1 MERFKI
7 KKKICFV
14 VASRANYGR
23 VKSVIIK
30 FKKKKEFIV
39 QVVLAASALLERYG
53 NLKKILKKDK
63 IKIDREAYL
72 VVEGETPYT
81 MAKSTGVAI
90 MELSSIFNDLKP
102 DFVFTVGDRYE
113 TIATAIST
121 SYMNIILVHIQGGE
135 ITGSIDESVRH
146 SITKLSHI
154 HFAATEKAKK
164 NIIKMGEDKKFV
176 FNVGCPSFDLFKN
189 EINIKK
195 IKIFFNGVGSNI
207 DLESKYNLVVFHPV
221 TTEYGISYEQTQKLI
236 NVINSLKMQT
246 IWLWPNV
253 DAGSDGISKCLR
265 KNRENNNLKNV
276 KLIKNFPVEIYNYL
290 LKSATCLIGN
300 SSSFIREASFFGTPA
315 VLVGYR
321 QQNRE
326 IGLNVIRSSF
336 RKIELIK
343 KIKMQM
349 GKRYKRDDLYGNG
362 DSADKIYKIFR
373 RLSPPIQKQLKY

>member
-14 VASRANYGR
+14 IASRANYGR
-23 VKSVIIK
+23 LKSVIIK
-30 FKKKKEFIV
+30 FKKKRKFAV

-53 NLKKILKKDK
+53 DLKEILKKDK

-72 VVEGETPYT
+72 VLEGETPYT

-90 MELSSIFNDLKP
+90 IELSSIFNDLKP

-113 TIATAIST
+113 TIATAISA

-135 ITGSIDESVRH
+135 VTGSIDESVRH
-146 SITKLSHI
+146 SITKLSHV
-154 HFAATEKAKK
+154 HFPATKTAKK
-164 NIIKMGEDKKFV
+164 NIIRMGEDKKFV

-189 EINIKK
+189 KINIKK
-195 IKIFFNGVGSNI
+195 VNTFFNGVGSKI
-207 DLESKYNLVVFHPV
+207 DLNSKYNLVVFHPV
-221 TTEYGISYEQTQKLI
+221 TTEYGTSYKQTQKLI
-236 NVINSLKMQT
+236 NAVNNLNVQT

-265 KNRENNNLKNV
+265 KNRENQNLKNV
-276 KLIKNFPVEIYNYL
+276 QLIKNFPVEIYNYL
-290 LKSATCLIGN
+290 LKSASCLVGN

-315 VLVGYR
+315 VLIGSR

-326 IGLNVIRSSF
+326 VGLNIIRSSF
-336 RKIELIK
+336 SEIELIK
-343 KIKMQM
+343 KIKKQM
-349 GKRYKRDDLYGNG
+349 GKKYKKISLYGNG
-362 DSADKIYKIFR
+362 NSANKIYTIFTK
-373 RLSPPIQKQLKY
+373 LSPQIQKQLKY

>member
-1 MERFKI
+1 MERYKI

-23 VKSVIIK
+23 VKSVIIR
-30 FKKKKEFIV
+30 FKKSKKFVI

-53 NLKKILKKDK
+53 DLKKILKKDQ

-113 TIATAIST
+113 TIATAISA

-135 ITGSIDESVRH
+135 VTGSIDESVRH

-154 HFAATEKAKK
+154 HFPATEKAKR
-164 NIIKMGEDKKFV
+164 NIIKMGEDKRFV

-189 EINIKK
+189 KINIKK
-195 IKIFFNGVGSNI
+195 INTFLNGVGSKI
-207 DLESKYNLVVFHPV
+207 DLKNRYNLVVFHPV

-236 NVINSLKMQT
+236 NVINNLNVQT

-265 KNRENNNLKNV
+265 KNRENKNLRNV
-276 KLIKNFPVEIYNYL
+276 QLIKNFPVEFYNYL
-290 LKSATCLIGN
+290 
-300 SSSFIREASFFGTPA
+300 
-315 VLVGYR
+315 
-321 QQNRE
+321 
-326 IGLNVIRSSF
+326 
-336 RKIELIK
+336 IK
-343 KIKMQM
+343 
-349 GKRYKRDDLYGNG
+349 
-362 DSADKIYKIFR
+362 
-373 RLSPPIQKQLKY
+373 